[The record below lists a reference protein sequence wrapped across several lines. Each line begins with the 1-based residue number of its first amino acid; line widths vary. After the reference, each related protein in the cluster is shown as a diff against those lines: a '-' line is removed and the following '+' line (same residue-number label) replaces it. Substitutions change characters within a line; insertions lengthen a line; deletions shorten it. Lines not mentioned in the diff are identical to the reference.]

1 MRIGQN
7 WILLAGVVPPLSIQL
22 APIAGGWPNAGK
34 SQPVIPSTLSFN
46 FCYYFTIDG
55 RDSFSTLRKFT
66 MIRSMRLAVGFV
78 AILSLTGPDAKAQW
92 GYGGWG
98 WGGWGGGASTLQGS
112 ELQGAAQFAM
122 GAGMY
127 NLDTAQARSINA
139 DTAMRYNDYV
149 A

>member
-1 MRIGQN
+1 
-7 WILLAGVVPPLSIQL
+7 
-22 APIAGGWPNAGK
+22 
-34 SQPVIPSTLSFN
+34 
-46 FCYYFTIDG
+46 
-55 RDSFSTLRKFT
+55 